1 MKKFNWGW
9 GITLLYSGF
18 VVFMVTLALKTTTI
32 KDDLV
37 TPDYYAKELQYQER
51 LDRMKNS
58 HDLKEQPTWQVSG
71 NAVAIK
77 FPQEQVAKNVKAEI
91 LFYNT
96 AQAKK
101 DVKITCM
108 PDSTGLC
115 AINPGQ
121 LQNGVYKMQIDWNAG
136 GVDYYNEGTINI
148 Q

>member
-18 VVFMVTLALKTTTI
+18 VVFMVALAIKTTTI

-51 LDRMKNS
+51 IDRIKNT
-58 HDLKEQPTWQVSG
+58 HGLKEQPTWLVTEKAVS
-71 NAVAIK
+71 IK
-77 FPQEQVAKNVKAEI
+77 FPQEQVAQNVKAEI

-101 DVKITCM
+101 DVKVTCM
-108 PDSTGLC
+108 PDSSGLC
-115 AINPGQ
+115 AIDAKQ
-121 LQNGVYKMQIDWNAG
+121 LQHGVYKLQIDWNAG
-136 GVDYYNEGTINI
+136 GVAYYNEGTINI

>member
-58 HDLKEQPTWQVSG
+58 HDLKEQPTWQVNG

-77 FPQEQVAKNVKAEI
+77 FPQEQVAKNVKAD
-91 LFYNT
+91 
-96 AQAKK
+96 A
-101 DVKITCM
+101 
-108 PDSTGLC
+108 
-115 AINPGQ
+115 GQ